1 MRDPGQPA
9 PRSTSGSG
17 QLVPH
22 FSKRR
27 FARTAAPMFR
37 QGPCF
42 ESRTRSRSVWP
53 VQISTT
59 WCCCLAV
66 MWRSPA
72 AAANTPTFRRWCCA
86 SADHAAGTNAKGFWS
101 SKLRLSARKRSASGT
116 RRREVPSARVQRP
129 TASESTRPIR
139 RGVCRRHSRP
149 VPWLLV
155 RRGRSHRSPRLPE
168 AQQSGWPLGRRE
180 GLRSCRTGAGRAGLL
195 LPGSVG

>member
-27 FARTAAPMFR
+27 FARTAAPMFC

-129 TASESTRPIR
+129 TASESTRPTSRSLQTPFATGSLAARPTRPQPSLATPARSTAVGLAARPPR
-139 RGVCRRHSRP
+139 RASI
-149 VPWLLV
+149 L
-155 RRGRSHRSPRLPE
+155 SHWSW
-168 AQQSGWPLGRRE
+168 Q
-180 GLRSCRTGAGRAGLL
+180 GRAAAAR
-195 LPGSVG
+195 